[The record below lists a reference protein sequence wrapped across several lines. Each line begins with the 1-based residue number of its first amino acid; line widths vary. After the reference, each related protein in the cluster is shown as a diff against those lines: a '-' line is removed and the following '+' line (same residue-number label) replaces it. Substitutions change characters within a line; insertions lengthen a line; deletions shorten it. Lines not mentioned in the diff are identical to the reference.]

1 MRKSDG
7 DSFAEVFQSLRRVL
21 LKHAA
26 TLVVSVDT
34 STKYCLE
41 SPIGPATLR
50 SWGGK
55 ARSARIPVAWAEVGK
70 SYVSYHL
77 MGVYGN
83 AMLLDGMSKELKAR
97 MQGKSCFN
105 FKSDDEALFNEL
117 EQLTVR
123 GIAGFRR
130 AGFISDPT

>member
-70 SYVSYHL
+70 SYVGYHL
-77 MGVYGN
+77 MGIAVPSVR
-83 AMLLDGMSKELKAR
+83 AGMTKALQAR
-97 MQGKSCFN
+97 MQGKTCFN
-105 FKSDDEALFNEL
+105 FTVADPTLLTEL
-117 EQLTVR
+117 DSLTAAS
-123 GIAGFRR
+123 ITAFKKAGFT
-130 AGFISDPT
+130 A

>member
-77 MGVYGN
+77 MGIAVPSVR
-83 AMLLDGMSKELKAR
+83 AGMTKALQAR
-97 MQGKSCFN
+97 MQGKTCFN
-105 FKSDDEALFNEL
+105 FTIADPTLLVEL
-117 EQLTVR
+117 DSLTAAS
-123 GIAGFRR
+123 ITAFKKAGFT
-130 AGFISDPT
+130 A